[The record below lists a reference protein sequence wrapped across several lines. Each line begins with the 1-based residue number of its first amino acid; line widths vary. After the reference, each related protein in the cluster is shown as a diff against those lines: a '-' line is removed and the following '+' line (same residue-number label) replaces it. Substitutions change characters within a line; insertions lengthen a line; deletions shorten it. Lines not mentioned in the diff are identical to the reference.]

1 MEGLQ
6 VAIKKRLGDF
16 CLDVSF
22 GLERGTFAILG
33 ASGCGKSLTLKCIA
47 GIETPDEGRILLD
60 GRVLFD
66 SEKKI
71 NLPPQK
77 RKVGY
82 MFQDY
87 ALFPHMTVEKNIMSG
102 MGKKP
107 DRELVREYIRRFQ
120 LEGLEKHYP
129 AWLSGGQKQRTA
141 MARMI
146 AAEPEALLLDEP
158 FSALDS
164 HLRWELEGQMRE
176 ILAQVGKPAILV
188 SHNRDEAYRLCQTVG
203 CLNKGQMEIIEPVRE
218 FFQNPKTRT
227 AAILSGCKN
236 ISPVRILDAQHL
248 LAKDWGVVLTVPEI
262 PADTKAVGIRAHTFY
277 PCGTEKEENIFRI
290 SGYRIL
296 EDMFEWNISFRTG
309 EDQGWLQ
316 WKIAKKEWQEEPEQ
330 IHVPE
335 RLAVDAKNILFLT
348 DD

>member
-1 MEGLQ
+1 MAGLQ
-6 VAIKKRLGDF
+6 VEIKKRLGDF

-77 RKVGY
+77 RRVGY

-87 ALFPHMTVEKNIMSG
+87 ALFPHMTVEKNIMAG

-107 DRELVREYIRRFQ
+107 DRKLAQEYIRRFH

-164 HLRWELEGQMRE
+164 HLRWELESQMRE
-176 ILAQVGKPAILV
+176 ILEQVGKPAILV

-203 CLNKGQMEIIEPVRE
+203 CLNKGRMEIIEPVRE

-236 ISPVRILDAQHL
+236 ISSVRILDAHHL
-248 LAKDWGVVLTVPEI
+248 LAEEWGTVLAVPEI
-262 PADTKAVGIRAHTFY
+262 PAGTKAVGIRAHTFY

-290 SGYRIL
+290 SEYRIL

-309 EDQGWLQ
+309 KGQGWLQ
-316 WKIAKKEWQEEPEQ
+316 WKIAKKEWQEEPGQ
-330 IHVPE
+330 VPVPE
-335 RLAVDAKNILFLT
+335 RLTVDVKNILFLT